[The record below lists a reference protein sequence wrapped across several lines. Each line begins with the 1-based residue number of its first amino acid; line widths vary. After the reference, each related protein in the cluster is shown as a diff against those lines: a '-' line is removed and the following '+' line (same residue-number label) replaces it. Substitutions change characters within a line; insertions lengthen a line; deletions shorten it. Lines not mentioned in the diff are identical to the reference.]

1 MFKVFILD
9 DDEMFGKL
17 VEYSLRYEP
26 ELEVHRYLSGK
37 KMLADLHKKP
47 SIVILDYSLSDMNG
61 MDVFKQVNAFSNE
74 IPVIMLSGQSNVE
87 IAINMLRKGVRD
99 YIIKSEEWE
108 NRLLVTVRALM
119 KTAALKTEV
128 EELKEALEEKYQF
141 QHIIGVSEPMQ
152 KVFSLIKKAAQTNI
166 TICISGASGTGKEL
180 VARAVHFNSTR
191 KKKALVSVNMGAIP
205 KDLIESE
212 LFGHEKG
219 SFTGALARRMGKF
232 EEATGGTLFLDEITE
247 LDFSM
252 QVKLLRVLQEQ
263 EITRVGG
270 TGRIPID
277 ARIIVATNKLLEEE
291 VSKGRFREDLYYRLY
306 GFPINMPLLKE
317 RGDDCLL
324 LANHF
329 LREFIKS
336 NKLEKKEL
344 SPDVIRIIMSYG
356 WPGNVRELKA
366 VVERSAILA
375 EGKEI
380 GKEHFIVSNI
390 IQQGEIELDNYTLDE
405 IKVFMIKRL
414 LKRYNNDIE
423 KVADHLQIGRSTV
436 YRLMKPE
443 GEPADT
449 QN

>member
-1 MFKVFILD
+1 
-9 DDEMFGKL
+9 
-17 VEYSLRYEP
+17 
-26 ELEVHRYLSGK
+26 
-37 KMLADLHKKP
+37 
-47 SIVILDYSLSDMNG
+47 
-61 MDVFKQVNAFSNE
+61 
-74 IPVIMLSGQSNVE
+74 
-87 IAINMLRKGVRD
+87 
-99 YIIKSEEWE
+99 
-108 NRLLVTVRALM
+108 
-119 KTAALKTEV
+119 
-128 EELKEALEEKYQF
+128 
-141 QHIIGVSEPMQ
+141 
-152 KVFSLIKKAAQTNI
+152 
-166 TICISGASGTGKEL
+166 
-180 VARAVHFNSTR
+180 
-191 KKKALVSVNMGAIP
+191 MGAIP

>member
-436 YRLMKPE
+436 Y
-443 GEPADT
+443 
-449 QN
+449 